1 MTNYVEQANKI
12 AEEFPGFYLKLNL
25 QLPEES
31 INEVQDVFNEDFFVK
46 HRGKNHT
53 GWMSATI
60 HGLDG
65 DWYKTMSGK
74 QYGYTGDSD
83 PSINWTWTEIA
94 EYCPET
100 VRWLKEEFPSDT
112 FRRVRF
118 MLLEPGGYILDHSD
132 YNPRNGPPSKGPI
145 MNAFN
150 CCITQPD
157 DCALVN
163 TKSEISVP
171 FNPLDVYCFNNNVN
185 HHAYN
190 NSEENRFHLIVHNH
204 EYRDDFFK
212 LFIESFEQNYDG
224 HIYE

>member
-1 MTNYVEQANKI
+1 MSNYVKQANKI
-12 AEEFPGFYLKLNL
+12 AEEFPGFYLKLKL

-31 INEVQDVFNEDFFVK
+31 INEVQNVFDENFFVK
-46 HRGKNHT
+46 HRGQNHL

-83 PSINWTWTEIA
+83 PSINWTWTEVA

-100 VRWLKEEFPSDT
+100 VRWLKEEFPSKT

-150 CCITQPD
+150 CCLTQPD
-157 DCALVN
+157 NCALVN

-171 FNPLDVYCFNNNVN
+171 FKPLDVYCFNNNVN

-190 NSEENRFHLIVHNH
+190 NSDENRFHLIVHNH

-212 LFIESFEQNYDG
+212 IFVESFEQNYDG
-224 HIYE
+224 HIYQ

>member
-1 MTNYVEQANKI
+1 MSNYVEQANKI
-12 AEEFPGFYLKLNL
+12 AEEFPGFYLKLKL

-31 INEVQDVFNEDFFVK
+31 INEVQNVFDENFFVK
-46 HRGKNHT
+46 HRGQNHL

-83 PSINWTWTEIA
+83 PSINWTWTEVA

-100 VRWLKEEFPSDT
+100 VRWLKEEFPSKT

-150 CCITQPD
+150 CCLTQPD
-157 DCALVN
+157 NCALVN
-163 TKSEISVP
+163 TKSHRS
-171 FNPLDVYCFNNNVN
+171 
-185 HHAYN
+185 
-190 NSEENRFHLIVHNH
+190 
-204 EYRDDFFK
+204 K
-212 LFIESFEQNYDG
+212 
-224 HIYE
+224 

>member
-1 MTNYVEQANKI
+1 MSEYVEQANKI
-12 AEEFPGFYLKLNL
+12 AEEFPGFYLKLKL
-25 QLPEES
+25 QLPKES
-31 INEVQDVFNEDFFVK
+31 IHEVQNVFDENFFVK
-46 HRGKNHT
+46 HRGRNHL

-83 PSINWTWTEIA
+83 PSINWTWTEVA

-100 VRWLKEEFPSDT
+100 VRWLKEEFPSKT

-150 CCITQPD
+150 CCLTQPD
-157 DCALVN
+157 ECALVN

-171 FNPLDVYCFNNNVN
+171 FKPLEVYCFNNNVN

-190 NSEENRFHLIVHNH
+190 NSDENRFHLIVHNH
-204 EYRDDFFK
+204 EYRDDFYK
-212 LFIESFEQNYDG
+212 LFVESFEQNYDG
-224 HIYE
+224 HIYQ